1 MFTLVFA
8 TFLQFA
14 ARLAVRVLAPI
25 VTLAERIAA
34 DVAILD
40 CRSRRFGCLGSGFR
54 FRLRM
59 LSLIWALHHHLSASR
74 TFLTCYGSLS
84 HSTQREEAADKE
96 E

>member
-1 MFTLVFA
+1 MLTIIFTP
-8 TFLQFA
+8 FLQFA

-40 CRSRRFGCLGSGFR
+40 CRCRRFGCLGSG

-59 LSLIWALHHHLSASR
+59 LSLIWALRHHLSASR
-74 TFLTCYGSLS
+74 AFLP
-84 HSTQREEAADKE
+84 
-96 E
+96 

>member
-1 MFTLVFA
+1 MLTIIFT

-40 CRSRRFGCLGSGFR
+40 FRSRRFGCLGSG